1 MSSSAFQN
9 MAPNAKKSLVVTLL
23 FGAAA
28 IGIYMF
34 GVQPAEDSLSK
45 ARREHDDEE
54 SRLQMVNKN
63 LHDVPENKNRLERL
77 DADLKPF
84 RDALLEPLL
93 GNYAMRAR
101 SILDPMAADAGL
113 SNRDYSES
121 ATMALPLPRPTPKQL
136 HLRRP
141 IRVTARGSYMGA
153 ISFLMRVEKE
163 LPLVALQS
171 MNITA
176 DPKPDRQKIEMV
188 FEWPAKG
195 ATTK

>member
-1 MSSSAFQN
+1 MSSSVFQN

-34 GVQPAEDSLSK
+34 GVQPAEDALTK
-45 ARREHDDEE
+45 ARREHDDED

-63 LHDVPENKNRLERL
+63 LHDVTENKNRLDKLE
-77 DADLKPF
+77 ADLKPF
-84 RDALLEPLL
+84 RDAMLEPLL

-121 ATMALPLPRPTPKQL
+121 ATMALPL
-136 HLRRP
+136 
-141 IRVTARGSYMGA
+141 
-153 ISFLMRVEKE
+153 
-163 LPLVALQS
+163 VALQS
-171 MNITA
+171 MNIIA
-176 DPKPDRQKIEMV
+176 DPKPDKQKIEMV

-195 ATTK
+195 AMTK